1 MSGTRGGGLHP
12 VEEQFRELGEPYRV
26 EAWAAKYEPGAL
38 DTGAAGVLADYEST
52 HRGSRASRRLA
63 HAVMGQSWDMITRSS
78 VKPVLVLDAAGEKR
92 LGAKSEAV
100 ENL

>member
-38 DTGAAGVLADYEST
+38 DTGAAGVLADYEV
-52 HRGSRASRRLA
+52 RIAALERLA
-63 HAVMGQSWDMITRSS
+63 GWLTLSWDSHGT
-78 VKPVLVLDAAGEKR
+78 
-92 LGAKSEAV
+92 
-100 ENL
+100 